1 MFLRRKE
8 ILNEIHNERFN
19 RIQDLNDKIDY
30 SKLTNKAKSGK
41 DTDSSQLNNP
51 IKLFG
56 DKKIVFYN

>member
-1 MFLRRKE
+1 MRQKE

-41 DTDSSQLNNP
+41 DIDSSKLNNP

-56 DKKIVFYN
+56 VKN